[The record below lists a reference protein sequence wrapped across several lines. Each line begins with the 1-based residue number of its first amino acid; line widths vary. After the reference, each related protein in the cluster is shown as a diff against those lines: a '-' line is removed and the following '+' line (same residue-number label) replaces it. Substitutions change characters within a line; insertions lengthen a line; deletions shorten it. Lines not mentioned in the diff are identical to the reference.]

1 VWSTKPLAKDEP
13 QEAIQV
19 IERPVLK
26 KNLTCT
32 FRAAKF
38 GRQSTKDN
46 IYTIVNAAPAVRTR
60 KPAKGDK
67 KSFVS
72 MWDIKTWKL
81 VKTRTVSQK
90 PVTAFD
96 VRYVTDGV
104 PVHSRGYFGPDS

>member
-1 VWSTKPLAKDEP
+1 MWSTKNLDKDEP
-13 QEAIQV
+13 QEAVQV

-26 KNLTCT
+26 KTLTCT

-38 GRQSTKDN
+38 GRQSTKDH
-46 IYTIVNAAPAVRTR
+46 IYTIVNAAPVVRTR

-72 MWDIKTWKL
+72 LWDTKSWKL
-81 VKTRTVSQK
+81 VKTRTISQK

-96 VRYVTDGV
+96 VRLVRERAREDAHDL
-104 PVHSRGYFGPDS
+104 PS